1 MAAVDLIASCQ
12 DSIRQIGDEI
22 ADALV
27 YLDAGTLEAFHFIGA
42 FPLLLEL
49 GARAVCSLESTSPL
63 DAAAVWNSSFAHPAK
78 KIVVITSRLLSDA
91 HRLVTQHTLI
101 PHLDQMLSGSTRHY
115 SFRTMRSF

>member
-1 MAAVDLIASCQ
+1 MVAVDLIASCL

-22 ADALV
+22 TDALV
-27 YLDAGTLEAFHFIGA
+27 YLDAGTLEAFQFIGA

-63 DAAAVWNSSFAHPAK
+63 DAAAEWNSSFSHPAR

-91 HRLVTQHTLI
+91 HRYIVRCLA
-101 PHLDQMLSGSTRHY
+101 
-115 SFRTMRSF
+115 TMELFHIVLY